1 MSSESPITSTSSAPI
16 ARARSSPSSSARYSA
31 TLLVAVP
38 SSCACSSSSSPSLA
52 LITDAAAAG
61 PGLPRAPPS
70 TCTMTF
76 KAPRQGLA
84 PAPLAA
90 DTRQRGHVPGHASP
104 APVAY
109 DAALRG
115 AVGDT
120 RIRALPARTPIE
132 LAAIDDH
139 GHIVVVLVV
148 GEQLRIELVC
158 QLSGHHRID
167 HVPGSYWSRARTPS
181 ASATAFATHSS
192 RESSAS
198 SVPWTT
204 SMPAPGSS
212 TSIL

>member
-1 MSSESPITSTSSAPI
+1 MSSESPTTSTSSAPS

-38 SSCACSSSSSPSLA
+38 SSCACSSSTSPSLA
-52 LITDAAAAG
+52 LITEAAAAG

-76 KAPRQGLA
+76 KAPRQRRA

-90 DTRQRGHVPGHASP
+90 GTRQRGQAPGHAGP

-109 DAALRG
+109 DAPLRG
-115 AVGDT
+115 AVGET
-120 RIRALPARTPIE
+120 RLRALPARAPIG

-139 GHIVVVLVV
+139 GHVVVVLVV
-148 GEQLRIELVC
+148 GEQLRIELVG

-181 ASATAFATHSS
+181 GSATAFAARSS
-192 RESSAS
+192 RASSAS

-204 SMPAPGSS
+204 SMPAPGAS